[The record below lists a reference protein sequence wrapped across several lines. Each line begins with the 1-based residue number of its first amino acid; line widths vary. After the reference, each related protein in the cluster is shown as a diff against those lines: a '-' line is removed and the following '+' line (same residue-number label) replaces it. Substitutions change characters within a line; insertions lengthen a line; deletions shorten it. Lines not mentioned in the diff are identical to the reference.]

1 MTLVVV
7 PRARRLGNAVGG
19 LSRTKLRATVGT
31 VGLAGAGV
39 EDQGF
44 KVNQVGSILINLTPP
59 PPPTL
64 PPSFKATD
72 PGRSST
78 TADGTT
84 MARSPAA
91 TAGATILGGNALPET
106 APAVP
111 AIDQVTGPLCAGA
124 LHLSSDEALTE
135 GPGSSSL
142 GLGLDRPYRTLK
154 TAMLTRV
161 VMCLILTVLA

>member
-1 MTLVVV
+1 
-7 PRARRLGNAVGG
+7 
-19 LSRTKLRATVGT
+19 
-31 VGLAGAGV
+31 
-39 EDQGF
+39 
-44 KVNQVGSILINLTPP
+44 
-59 PPPTL
+59 
-64 PPSFKATD
+64 
-72 PGRSST
+72 
-78 TADGTT
+78 

-91 TAGATILGGNALPET
+91 TAGAPILGGNALPET
-106 APAVP
+106 ASAVP

-124 LHLSSDEALTE
+124 LLLSSDEALTE

>member
-1 MTLVVV
+1 MEACV
-7 PRARRLGNAVGG
+7 GHGSGAV
-19 LSRTKLRATVGT
+19 
-31 VGLAGAGV
+31 V
-39 EDQGF
+39 EDQGS
-44 KVNQVGSILINLTPP
+44 KDNQVGSILISLAPP
-59 PPPTL
+59 NRPPG
-64 PPSFKATD
+64 SKATD

-135 GPGSSSL
+135 GPGSDMGP
-142 GLGLDRPYRTLK
+142 GLGNIALLTL
-154 TAMLTRV
+154 TFTPVCAVPLTMSILMVLCPMMMLFLTRPT
-161 VMCLILTVLA
+161 LILMI

>member
-7 PRARRLGNAVGG
+7 PRARRLGDAVGG
-19 LSRTKLRATVGT
+19 LSRTKLRATGGT

-44 KVNQVGSILINLTPP
+44 KDNQVGSILISLAPQNRPP
-59 PPPTL
+59 G
-64 PPSFKATD
+64 SKATD